1 MRCATTIL
9 ANKYYKN
16 RNQVLTFI
24 QLKPVEKNR
33 ESVIGETSDAL
44 NKLIFQLN
52 LNCNSLNT
60 P

>member
-44 NKLIFQLN
+44 N
-52 LNCNSLNT
+52 
-60 P
+60 